1 MISYMTLI
9 DKSFQAKDFWF
20 CLPGFRCLHEQ
31 WPNSDVQ
38 AFAWKVLGILP
49 VLKASAVT
57 NQDDEWQKQRR
68 LRLYHRCMDYVIADE
83 NELCKEKLY
92 LRFADKKV
100 RLVQFFHYFTSMDGL
115 EIAATALTSTKD
127 CPTCEC
133 PRHLLGKTNRLYPIR
148 GEGSRGAA
156 PSGREYQAPLHREGT
171 WYHSMISYN
180 DIIAWYH
187 NMIS

>member
-1 MISYMTLI
+1 MNNDRTVMC
-9 DKSFQAKDFWF
+9 K
-20 CLPGFRCLHEQ
+20 P
-31 WPNSDVQ
+31 
-38 AFAWKVLGILP
+38 FAWKVLGILP

-83 NELCKEKLY
+83 NELWQLLCKERHY

-148 GEGSRGAA
+148 DTDVLRKAVEKARA
-156 PSGREYQAPLHREGT
+156 ELLHPDESIKHRCIEKVHVS
-171 WYHSMISYN
+171 YIISYV
-180 DIIAWYH
+180 
-187 NMIS
+187 IS

>member
-1 MISYMTLI
+1 MNNDRTVMC
-9 DKSFQAKDFWF
+9 K
-20 CLPGFRCLHEQ
+20 P
-31 WPNSDVQ
+31 
-38 AFAWKVLGILP
+38 FAWKVLGILP

-83 NELCKEKLY
+83 NELCKERHY

-148 GEGSRGAA
+148 DTDVLRKAVEKARA
-156 PSGREYQAPLHREGT
+156 ELLHPDESIKHRCIEKVHVS
-171 WYHSMISYN
+171 YIMSYVIS
-180 DIIAWYH
+180 
-187 NMIS
+187 